1 MKNQTEGKDKKM
13 KPKKRNIIIA
23 GGCVVGVLA
32 VTAGVL
38 SLQKTETAETVTA
51 YKETTV
57 EKGNLIVG
65 VTESG
70 SVSIGSVTQEVEL
83 EESSS
88 SSSSTSSMSMTGQ
101 SSAGGQNNSS
111 GSTSQAALEVEAVYV
126 AAGQKISEGD
136 ALLKIS
142 EESIEEYREELEEAV
157 SDAKAALTEATLSA
171 QKQQLEASYG
181 YDSSIAAGNVAEAS
195 YNTAIEQ
202 LQTAVDDA
210 YKVLEE
216 AYEQKAFYQN
226 LVDQGHNYAEELE
239 AAEEAY
245 EKADKAYQT
254 AQNAYSTK
262 SIEAKKSYDEA
273 MLNYSNAEGQY
284 SIDVNGIDSDISDA
298 NDSLEE
304 AQEALAEFEA
314 FIGDGTI
321 YSEYGGTITAVGYA
335 AGDELSTS
343 TSIVTFSD
351 AEAVTMTVS
360 VSEEDIS
367 EIAIGDVVN
376 IELLA
381 YEDTYFEGV
390 VSGVDTST
398 SSGSSTVSYDVTVL
412 FSGDTNGIY
421 TDMTG
426 NVTFIQKQVEDV
438 VYVSNKAIINEGT
451 SSYVKVKNEDG
462 STSKVQ
468 VITGFSDG
476 VNVEISSGLEEGQTV
491 LIESQVVSE

>member
-1 MKNQTEGKDKKM
+1 MNHQTERKDKKM

-23 GGCVVGVLA
+23 GGCMAGVLA

-38 SLQKTETAETVTA
+38 SLQKSETTETVTA

-57 EKGNLIVG
+57 ERGNLVVG

-70 SVSIGSVTQEVEL
+70 SVEIGSVTQDVEL

-88 SSSSTSSMSMTGQ
+88 SSSSTSGMSMTGQ
-101 SSAGGQNNSS
+101 SAS
-111 GSTSQAALEVEAVYV
+111 GSQSTASSSSFASLEVEEVYV

-136 ALLKIS
+136 AVLKIS
-142 EESIEEYREELEEAV
+142 AESIEEYRDELQDAV
-157 SDAKAALTEATLSA
+157 SDAQTALTEAKLSA
-171 QKQQLEASYG
+171 EKQQLEASYG
-181 YDSSIAAGNVAEAS
+181 YDSSIAAGNVAEAT
-195 YNTAIEQ
+195 YNAAIEQ

-210 YKVLEE
+210 YDALED

-226 LVDQGHNYAEELE
+226 LVDQGHNYETELETAEEN
-239 AAEEAY
+239 Y
-245 EKADKAYQT
+245 EKADKAYKA

-273 MLNYSNAEGQY
+273 MLNYSNANGQY

-298 NDSLEE
+298 NDTLEE

-321 YSEYGGTITAVGYA
+321 YSEYSGTITAVGYA

-343 TSIVTFSD
+343 TSILTFSD

-381 YEDTYFEGV
+381 YEGTQFEGT

-438 VYVSNKAIINEGT
+438 LYVSNKTIINEGT

-462 STSKVQ
+462 STSKVE

-476 VNVEISSGLEEGQTV
+476 VNVEITSGLEEGQTV

>member
-1 MKNQTEGKDKKM
+1 MNHQTERKDKKM
-13 KPKKRNIIIA
+13 KPKKRNIIIV
-23 GGCVVGVLA
+23 GGCMAGVLA

-38 SLQKTETAETVTA
+38 SLQKSETTETVTA

-57 EKGNLIVG
+57 ERGNLVVG

-70 SVSIGSVTQEVEL
+70 SVEIGSVTQDVEL

-88 SSSSTSSMSMTGQ
+88 SSSSTSGMSMTGQ
-101 SSAGGQNNSS
+101 SAS
-111 GSTSQAALEVEAVYV
+111 GSQSTASSSSSASLEVEEVYV

-136 ALLKIS
+136 AVLKIS
-142 EESIEEYREELEEAV
+142 AESIEEYRDELQDAV
-157 SDAKAALTEATLSA
+157 SDAQTALTEAKLSA
-171 QKQQLEASYG
+171 EKQQLEASYG
-181 YDSSIAAGNVAEAS
+181 YDSSIAAGNVAEAT
-195 YNTAIEQ
+195 YNAAIEQ

-210 YKVLEE
+210 YDALED

-226 LVDQGHNYAEELE
+226 LVDQGHNYETELETAEEN
-239 AAEEAY
+239 Y
-245 EKADKAYQT
+245 EKADKAYKA

-273 MLNYSNAEGQY
+273 MLNYSNANGQY

-298 NDSLEE
+298 NDTLEE

-321 YSEYGGTITAVGYA
+321 YSEYSGTITAVGYA

-343 TSIVTFSD
+343 TSILTFSD

-381 YEDTYFEGV
+381 YEGTQFEGT

-438 VYVSNKAIINEGT
+438 LYVSNKTIINEGT

-462 STSKVQ
+462 STSKVE

-476 VNVEISSGLEEGQTV
+476 VNVEITSGLEEGQTV

>member
-1 MKNQTEGKDKKM
+1 M
-13 KPKKRNIIIA
+13 KPKKRNIIIV
-23 GGCVVGVLA
+23 GGCMAGVLA

-38 SLQKTETAETVTA
+38 SLQKSETTETVTA

-57 EKGNLIVG
+57 ERGNLVVG

-70 SVSIGSVTQEVEL
+70 SVEIGSVTQDVEL

-88 SSSSTSSMSMTGQ
+88 SSSSTSGMSMTGQ
-101 SSAGGQNNSS
+101 SAS
-111 GSTSQAALEVEAVYV
+111 GSQSTASSSSSASLEVEEVYV

-136 ALLKIS
+136 AVLKIS
-142 EESIEEYREELEEAV
+142 AESIEEYRDELQDAV
-157 SDAKAALTEATLSA
+157 SDAQTALTEAKLSA
-171 QKQQLEASYG
+171 EKQQLEASYG
-181 YDSSIAAGNVAEAS
+181 YDSSIAAGNVAEAT
-195 YNTAIEQ
+195 YNAAIEQ

-210 YKVLEE
+210 YDALED

-226 LVDQGHNYAEELE
+226 LVDQGHNYETELETAEEN
-239 AAEEAY
+239 Y
-245 EKADKAYQT
+245 EKADKAYKA

-273 MLNYSNAEGQY
+273 MLNYSNANGQY

-298 NDSLEE
+298 NDTLEE

-321 YSEYGGTITAVGYA
+321 YSEYSGTITAVGYA

-343 TSIVTFSD
+343 TSILTFSD

-381 YEDTYFEGV
+381 YEGTQFEGT

-438 VYVSNKAIINEGT
+438 LYVSNKTIINEGT

-462 STSKVQ
+462 STSKVE

-476 VNVEISSGLEEGQTV
+476 VNVEITSGLEEGQTV

>member
-1 MKNQTEGKDKKM
+1 M
-13 KPKKRNIIIA
+13 A
-23 GGCVVGVLA
+23 GVLA

-38 SLQKTETAETVTA
+38 SLQKSETTETVTA

-57 EKGNLIVG
+57 ERGNLVVG

-70 SVSIGSVTQEVEL
+70 SVEIGSVTQDVEL

-88 SSSSTSSMSMTGQ
+88 SSSSTSGMSMTGQ
-101 SSAGGQNNSS
+101 SAS
-111 GSTSQAALEVEAVYV
+111 GSQSTASSSSSASLEVEEVYV

-136 ALLKIS
+136 AVLKIS
-142 EESIEEYREELEEAV
+142 AESIEEYRDELQDAV
-157 SDAKAALTEATLSA
+157 SDAQTALTEAKLSA
-171 QKQQLEASYG
+171 EKQQLEASYG
-181 YDSSIAAGNVAEAS
+181 YDSSIAAGNVAEAT
-195 YNTAIEQ
+195 YNAAIEQ

-210 YKVLEE
+210 YDALED

-226 LVDQGHNYAEELE
+226 LVDQGHNYETELETAEEN
-239 AAEEAY
+239 Y
-245 EKADKAYQT
+245 EKADKAYKA

-273 MLNYSNAEGQY
+273 MLNYSNANGQY

-298 NDSLEE
+298 NDTLEE

-321 YSEYGGTITAVGYA
+321 YSEYSGTITAVGYA

-343 TSIVTFSD
+343 TSILTFSD

-381 YEDTYFEGV
+381 YEGTQFEGT

-438 VYVSNKAIINEGT
+438 LYVSNKTIINEGT

-462 STSKVQ
+462 STSKVE

-476 VNVEISSGLEEGQTV
+476 VNVEITSGLEEGQTV